1 MKNLV
6 KVMFGGIIGA
16 SVLAGGVALAHGWAG
31 EGYSWGHGG
40 MYGIVVAETCNRFQK
55 DTDAGDEEET
65 AFPECSMMAF
75 RDECTVALGWDEM
88 QKARTEVLAELAA
101 KQSNK

>member
-31 EGYSWGHGG
+31 EGYGWGHGD
-40 MYGIVVAETCNRFQK
+40 MYGSGCRNLQQVPEGYGRWGRRGHRFPGMFNHGFQ
-55 DTDAGDEEET
+55 GRMYGG
-65 AFPECSMMAF
+65 SGM
-75 RDECTVALGWDEM
+75 G
-88 QKARTEVLAELAA
+88 
-101 KQSNK
+101 

>member
-31 EGYSWGHGG
+31 EGYGWGHGG
-40 MYGIVVAETCNRFQK
+40 MYGSGCRNLQQVPEGYGRWGRRGHRFPGMFNHGFSG
-55 DTDAGDEEET
+55 TNV
-65 AFPECSMMAF
+65 
-75 RDECTVALGWDEM
+75 RLLWDGM
-88 QKARTEVLAELAA
+88 KCKRPAQRFL
-101 KQSNK
+101 QN

>member
-31 EGYSWGHGG
+31 EGYGWGHGG
-40 MYGIVVAETCNRFQK
+40 MYGSGCRNLQQVPEGYGRWGQRGHRF
-55 DTDAGDEEET
+55 
-65 AFPECSMMAF
+65 
-75 RDECTVALGWDEM
+75 LGM
-88 QKARTEVLAELAA
+88 LNHGFQGRMYGG
-101 KQSNK
+101 SGMG

>member
-31 EGYSWGHGG
+31 EGYDWEHGG
-40 MYGIVVAETCNRFQK
+40 IVE
-55 DTDAGDEEET
+55 
-65 AFPECSMMAF
+65 
-75 RDECTVALGWDEM
+75 
-88 QKARTEVLAELAA
+88 
-101 KQSNK
+101 